1 MLRRLLSPPG
11 AVEGRAGRAQLTQI
25 SNVSL
30 QKTWA
35 YLPLNLP
42 SAVGAF
48 LIRPSTSTLLAGSG
62 RPGRVPPSVISL
74 VRWHLVRPVVRRTRL
89 ANRCSL
95 LALVDLR
102 RLVHPMVHRGRL
114 MIRRPLL
121 DLVERRR
128 LIHPMIRWSRLTD
141 RRSLLALVELRRL
154 VHPTIRRS
162 RLTNRRCLL
171 ALVELRR
178 LVHPMVHRGRLMN
191 RRPLLDLVERRRLV
205 HPTIRGSGPMW
216 IVLPDGSLL
225 KIPGVGSIRWAVV
238 VLMVRAVVRIPV
250 DVPVMIAS

>member
-1 MLRRLLSPPG
+1 MRLS
-11 AVEGRAGRAQLTQI
+11 AR
-25 SNVSL
+25 
-30 QKTWA
+30 
-35 YLPLNLP
+35 NLP
-42 SAVGAF
+42 PAIGAF
-48 LIRPSTSTLLAGSG
+48 LIRPSTSTLLAGIG
-62 RPGRVPPSVISL
+62 RPGRVPASVISL
-74 VRWHLVRPVVRRTRL
+74 VRW
-89 ANRCSL
+89 
-95 LALVDLR
+95 
-102 RLVHPMVHRGRL
+102 RLVHPV
-114 MIRRPLL
+114 
-121 DLVERRR
+121 V
-128 LIHPMIRWSRLTD
+128 RWTRLTNG
-141 RRSLLALVELRRL
+141 RSLLALVELRPL
-154 VHPTIRRS
+154 VRS
-162 RLTNRRCLL
+162 AVHLTRLTNRRPRL